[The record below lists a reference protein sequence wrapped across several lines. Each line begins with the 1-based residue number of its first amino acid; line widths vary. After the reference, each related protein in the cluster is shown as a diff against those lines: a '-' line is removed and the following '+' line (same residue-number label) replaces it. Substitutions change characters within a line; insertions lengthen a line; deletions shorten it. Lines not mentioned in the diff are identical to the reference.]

1 MSAYLDKRMIEE
13 EKIITGCKKYKKKYQ
28 LLLYEKYAPVL
39 GAICNRYASSK
50 DEANDLL
57 QDGFLKIFA
66 NIKTYKAIGS
76 FEGWMKRIIINNSIS
91 YLKKKNNRG
100 QMFFQINENIDGYY
114 EEEEEEYF
122 EENKANIDFKS
133 AIYNSELTKEE
144 IINVVN
150 DLPDGFK
157 AIFNMYT
164 FDDLKHKEIASIL
177 GISVNTSKSQ
187 LARARKQLQRRLYN
201 LSAHKK
207 MIKNDR

>member
-91 YLKKKNNRG
+91 YLKKKNNREH
-100 QMFFQINENIDGYY
+100 MFFQINENIDGYY
-114 EEEEEEYF
+114 EEEEEYF

-133 AIYNSELTKEE
+133 AIYNSGLTKEE

-150 DLPDGFK
+150 NLPDGFK
-157 AIFNMYT
+157 VIFNMYT
-164 FDDLKHKEIASIL
+164 FDGLKHKEIASFL

-187 LARARKQLQRRLYN
+187 LVRARKQLQGKLYE
-201 LSAHKK
+201 LSVHK
-207 MIKNDR
+207 IKNDNE